1 MPTERRTGRLRSGAA
16 ARFVAWVRMLFRP
29 RLRTPLFLQIQATE
43 CAAACLG
50 SILAY
55 FGRYVSLEELREAC
69 AIGRDGCSAAD
80 IVRAARQYGLEVEG
94 WRKEPRHLPD
104 MPLPLILFWSF
115 SHFVILEGIGNGRYY
130 LNDPGIGRRTV
141 SAETFDRD
149 FTGVVLSLQPG
160 PEFRT
165 GGTRPGVLSRFW
177 PWLRHDLQSL
187 GFAALS
193 GFLLALSGLVLPLLL
208 IIFVDHVLGN
218 GEVDWGPSL
227 VAAALIAGFF
237 VYLLTRMHQQCLRR
251 LAVRLSIIHS
261 DHLLTHLFRL
271 PFEYF
276 CHRYA
281 GDLIQRVRLIDKIAT
296 VGSIQVVGV
305 TVELIMGVLFL
316 GLMVAL
322 DPVLAL
328 AVAAIGVASTGLM
341 KLISIRRTDENRQ
354 MQHEQGLL
362 AGMAMFGL
370 RNIRSLRATGCEDEF
385 FARWAGYQA
394 RELLARQ
401 RFSEL
406 GHVAASLPNLG
417 LAIGGAAVL
426 GLGGW
431 SAMSGEMTLGQLMGF
446 YVIAGNFLR
455 PVGQL
460 VLFADLFKTMEAD
473 LQRLDDVLSASEDP
487 VILKDRESVSGSPA
501 TLGGRLRLKGR
512 LELRDVT
519 FGYQRNNPP
528 LINGISLTID
538 VGQRVAVIGPSGSGK
553 STLFLLLSG
562 MYAPWSG
569 EILIDDTPVNRIPRQ
584 ILAGSVSMIDQRI
597 SLFEGTVYDNLTLW
611 DPTIAEQQLVG
622 ATKDALIHDVIM
634 SRPRGYDSLIEQ
646 DGRNFSGGERQR
658 LEIAR
663 ALIRN
668 PSVLLL
674 DEATSALD
682 VLSEQRIDDAVRRR
696 GCTSMIVAHRL
707 STIRDCDQIIVL
719 DRGQEVQ
726 RGTHDELITAD
737 GGPYHRLVHADH
749 S

>member
-1 MPTERRTGRLRSGAA
+1 MPTESRTGRIRSGTKE
-16 ARFVAWVRMLFRP
+16 RLMEWLRVLFRP

-55 FGRYVSLEELREAC
+55 FGRYVSLEELREVC

-80 IVRAARQYGLEVEG
+80 IVRAARHYGLEVEG
-94 WRKEPRHLPD
+94 WRKEPRHLPG

-115 SHFVILEGIGNGRYY
+115 SHFVILEGMGNGRYY
-130 LNDPGIGRRTV
+130 LNDPAIGRRTV
-141 SAETFDRD
+141 SAETFDGD

-160 PEFRT
+160 PGFRT
-165 GGTRPGVLSRFW
+165 GGTRPGVLRRFW
-177 PWLRHDLQSL
+177 PWLRHDLPSL

-208 IIFVDHVLGN
+208 IVFVDHVLG
-218 GEVDWGPSL
+218 GSEVGWGPAL
-227 VAAALIAGFF
+227 IAAALVAGLF
-237 VYLLTRMHQQCLRR
+237 VYVLTWMHRRCLRR

-261 DHLLTHLFRL
+261 DHFLTRLFRL
-271 PFEYF
+271 PIEYF

-281 GDLIQRVRLIDKIAT
+281 GDLIQRVRLIDQIAA

-316 GLMVAL
+316 GLMVVF
-322 DPVLAL
+322 DPVLAM
-328 AVAAIGVASTGLM
+328 AVAGIGVVSAGLM
-341 KLISIRRTDENRQ
+341 KFISIRRTDENRQ
-354 MQHEQGLL
+354 MKHEQGLL
-362 AGMAMFGL
+362 NGTAMFGL
-370 RNIRSLRATGCEDEF
+370 RNVRSLRATGQEDEF
-385 FARWAGYQA
+385 FARWTGYQA

-406 GHVAASLPNLG
+406 GHVTASLPNLG

-431 SAMSGEMTLGQLMGF
+431 HTMSGEMTLGQLMGF

-487 VILKDRESVSGSPA
+487 MILDDHDSASGTPA

-512 LELRDVT
+512 LELRDVV
-519 FGYQRNNPP
+519 FGYQRNAPP
-528 LINGISLTID
+528 LINGISLTVD

-553 STLFLLLSG
+553 STLLLLLSG

-569 EILIDDTPVNRIPRQ
+569 EILIDDAPVNGIPRQ

-597 SLFEGTVYDNLTLW
+597 SLFEGTVHDNLTLW
-611 DPTIAEQQLVG
+611 DPTVAERQLVD
-622 ATKDALIHDVIM
+622 ATKDALIHDAIM
-634 SRPRGYDSLIEQ
+634 SRPRGYDSLVEQ

-719 DRGQEVQ
+719 DRGREIQ
-726 RGTHDELITAD
+726 RGTHDELIADD
-737 GGPYHRLVHADH
+737 GGLYHRLVHVVH